1 MKFFKQYH
9 LRYQQSFKSSGITVR
24 VLYADFFS
32 SDLLQIDGKA
42 IATISS
48 SIIIVKAIQGVPK
61 KVTSTEIS
69 FFVVIRALL
78 CL

>member
-9 LRYQQSFKSSGITVR
+9 LRYQQSFKSSGTVR